1 MKKNQ
6 TSPLQIS
13 RVTLSTPRVRTGI
26 QAGTLFPPFNVVGGV
41 KGR

>member
-6 TSPLQIS
+6 ISPLQIS

-26 QAGTLFPPFNVVGGV
+26 QAGTLFPPVGAIGSV